1 MPTPYLK
8 KIAKDKGKSVSEM
21 EDLWNQ
27 AKAQAAKEGHA
38 KDYAYITGI
47 FKKMAGVTSGNLRTT
62 SDYESILPSNLGLLD
77 SKTAD
82 PNNFDS
88 QGNPIMTKTNAIKA
102 YARLQELS
110 ELQEFRV
117 DYTYKDPHGG
127 TASGSIKR
135 KASDAEAA
143 KKGASLYLKRQGKQ
157 GFSIKKA
164 VKV

>member
-1 MPTPYLK
+1 
-8 KIAKDKGKSVSEM
+8 
-21 EDLWNQ
+21 
-27 AKAQAAKEGHA
+27 
-38 KDYAYITGI
+38 
-47 FKKMAGVTSGNLRTT
+47 
-62 SDYESILPSNLGLLD
+62 
-77 SKTAD
+77 
-82 PNNFDS
+82 
-88 QGNPIMTKTNAIKA
+88 MTKTQTIKA

-135 KASDAEAA
+135 KAADAEAA

>member
-1 MPTPYLK
+1 MPTSYIQK
-8 KIAKDKGKSVSEM
+8 VSV
-21 EDLWNQ
+21 
-27 AKAQAAKEGHA
+27 H
-38 KDYAYITGI
+38 
-47 FKKMAGVTSGNLRTT
+47 
-62 SDYESILPSNLGLLD
+62 SDYESIAPSNLGLLD

-88 QGNPIMTKTNAIKA
+88 QGKPLAKTLKA

-127 TASGSIKR
+127 TASGHVKR
-135 KASDAEAA
+135 KAADAEAA